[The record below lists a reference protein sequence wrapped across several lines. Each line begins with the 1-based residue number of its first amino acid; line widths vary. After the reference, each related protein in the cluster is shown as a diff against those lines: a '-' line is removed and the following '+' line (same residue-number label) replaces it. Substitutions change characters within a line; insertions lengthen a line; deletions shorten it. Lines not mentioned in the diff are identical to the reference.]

1 MIREIATLT
10 IDLTT
15 TAEFEAAVARSKPL
29 FLAAEG
35 CAAMHLERVIET
47 PGSYRLVVEWET
59 VEHHTEIFRNTDA
72 FQQWRALAGPFFT
85 QPPEVVHTEQRN

>member
-1 MIREIATLT
+1 VIREIAMLT
-10 IDLTT
+10 IDPA
-15 TAEFEAAVARSKPL
+15 TATALEAAVAKAKPL

-35 CAAMHLERVIET
+35 CHAMHLERVIET

-59 VEHHTEIFRNTDA
+59 VEHHNEIFRNTDA

-85 QPPEVVHTEQRN
+85 QPPEVVHT